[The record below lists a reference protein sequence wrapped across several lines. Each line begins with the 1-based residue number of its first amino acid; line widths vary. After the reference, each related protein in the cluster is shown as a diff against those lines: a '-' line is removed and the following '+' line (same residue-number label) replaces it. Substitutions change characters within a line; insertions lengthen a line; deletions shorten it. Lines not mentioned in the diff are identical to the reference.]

1 MGYNVLK
8 YDNYT
13 FTIELYN
20 SLDEC
25 INYYMT
31 QDYHRIME
39 SCKINKAKCF
49 RHVWMTHLVIAIAD
63 TNIEVHVIHNKNGKM
78 QHDTAELLINGDK
91 YLYIERP
98 FAKYGEYIE
107 QGDDI
112 HYTIDTHFPTLHA
125 GMYQIFK
132 ISLNHIGGHNHIFGD
147 DLEYDK
153 AYYGDVR
160 DRLKTLSPSDL
171 L

>member
-1 MGYNVLK
+1 MENSFKMILSASILAPDQWLIDRLNRAKSLGYNVLK

-13 FTIELYN
+13 VTIELYN

-112 HYTIDTHFPTLHA
+112 HYTIDTHFPTLSS
-125 GMYQIFK
+125 I
-132 ISLNHIGGHNHIFGD
+132 
-147 DLEYDK
+147 
-153 AYYGDVR
+153 
-160 DRLKTLSPSDL
+160 
-171 L
+171 